1 MGLKEKTMTSLRI
14 VPAVLFCV
22 AIGWI
27 LLFTLA
33 LFNNIEDGN
42 EGSAL
47 WNVCLI
53 IVGIIVAL
61 VAIAWKIWLA
71 PSLQRVA
78 QQQSLIQYC
87 PSCGSKLQP
96 DWEVC
101 GYCGRKLKRGEKI

>member
-1 MGLKEKTMTSLRI
+1 MKLKEKAKTLLRI

-27 LLFTLA
+27 LLLTQAF
-33 LFNNIEDGN
+33 FINVEDGN

-61 VAIAWKIWLA
+61 VAIAWKIWLF
-71 PSLQRVA
+71 PSVRQGVYQRSIRLQF
-78 QQQSLIQYC
+78 C
-87 PSCGSKLQP
+87 PDCGSKLQP
-96 DWEVC
+96 DWKIC
-101 GYCGRKLKRGEKI
+101 GYCGRKIGE